1 MRSETHKMKSSVG
14 PLLLLSL
21 AAFVSVTLARSV
33 LHLYRCPCRGHC
45 RLQPE
50 KPGDKSFWT
59 SKEGRLCGQCRC

>member
-1 MRSETHKMKSSVG
+1 MRSETHKMRSSVG

-21 AAFVSVTLARSV
+21 VAFCLCDISQEC

-50 KPGDKSFWT
+50 KPGDKSF
-59 SKEGRLCGQCRC
+59 